1 MINIDT
7 AIVNVAGPSI
17 GAGLSAS
24 GAELQLVVSGYIL
37 AYGMLL
43 ITGARLGDL
52 RGRRRIF
59 LTGLTVFTLASL
71 ACGLAPAA
79 VPLIAARVVQG
90 VGAALMVPQVLTGIQ
105 HAFPAGPARV
115 RALGW
120 YAAALSG
127 GAVVGQVLGGLLVS
141 ANLFDTGW
149 RPVFLINVPI
159 GVVLLVAAARLLPPD
174 VQREG
179 GRLDLPGVAALSVT
193 SLLAVLPVV
202 LGRDLHWPTW
212 SWICLAASA
221 PALLVFLASQRAA
234 ARRGRTPLLNLAILT
249 RPVRRAL
256 LSVGAAT
263 STYFAML
270 FVLAQYLQDGLGYR
284 PLASGLALVS
294 WVAAFGV
301 AGPML
306 RRLRPA
312 VVRYVLPFGQLL
324 LAGAYASMALAGRPT
339 GVLLVVA
346 LGFGGLGLGC
356 GFSAALVHLSG
367 AVPTRFASD
376 LSGVVSTTAQVS
388 AVTGVAVFGTCYFT
402 LLGNHGDAAAA
413 AHAFAGTTGVMSAT
427 ALVAAALG
435 ALAIHSRL
443 PQKSPDQER
452 AIDAPPPRQSTTT
465 ATH

>member
-17 GAGLSAS
+17 GADLSAS
-24 GAELQLVVSGYIL
+24 GAELQLVVSGYVL
-37 AYGMLL
+37 AYAMLL
-43 ITGARLGDL
+43 ITGARLGAL
-52 RGRRRIF
+52 RGQRRIF

-105 HAFPAGPARV
+105 HAFPEGAARV

-127 GAVVGQVLGGLLVS
+127 GAVAGQVLGGVIVW
-141 ANLFDTGW
+141 ANVFDTGW
-149 RPVFLINVPI
+149 RPAFLINVPI

-174 VQREG
+174 AQRTG
-179 GRLDLPGVAALSVT
+179 GRLDLAGVATLSAT

-202 LGRDLHWPTW
+202 LGRDLRWPTW
-212 SWICLAASA
+212 SWICLAASG
-221 PALLVFLASQRAA
+221 PAFVAFLASQRAA
-234 ARRGRTPLLNLAILT
+234 VRRGRTPLLNLAILT

-256 LSVGAAT
+256 LAIAAAT
-263 STYFAML
+263 GTYFAML
-270 FVLAQYLQDGLGYR
+270 FVLAQYLQDGLGYS
-284 PLASGLALVS
+284 PLSSGLALVS

-312 VVRYVLPFGQLL
+312 LVRYVLPFGHLL
-324 LAGAYASMALAGRPT
+324 LAGAYASLALAGRPH
-339 GVLLVVA
+339 GLVLVIA

-367 AVPTRFASD
+367 AVPTRFAAD
-376 LSGVVSTTAQVS
+376 LSGVVSTTSQVS
-388 AVTGVAVFGTCYFT
+388 AVTGVTAFGTCYFAF
-402 LLGNHGDAAAA
+402 LGSRGNAAAA
-413 AHAFAGTTGVMSAT
+413 AHAFAGTTGLMAAT
-427 ALVAAALG
+427 ALVAAGLG
-435 ALAIHSRL
+435 GLAIHSRARRR
-443 PQKSPDQER
+443 SPSAVQEPASVVR
-452 AIDAPPPRQSTTT
+452 SRESTG
-465 ATH
+465 ATR

>member
-1 MINIDT
+1 S
-7 AIVNVAGPSI
+7 P
-17 GAGLSAS
+17 S
-24 GAELQLVVSGYIL
+24 GAELKWVVPGYSA

-43 ITGARLGDL
+43 IPGARLGDL

-59 LTGLTVFTLASL
+59 LPGLTVFTLASL

-90 VGAALMVPQVLTGIQ
+90 VGAALLVPQVLTGIQ

-159 GVVLLVAAARLLPPD
+159 GVVWLVAAARLLPPD

-221 PALLVFLASQRAA
+221 PALLVFL
-234 ARRGRTPLLNLAILT
+234 
-249 RPVRRAL
+249 
-256 LSVGAAT
+256 
-263 STYFAML
+263 
-270 FVLAQYLQDGLGYR
+270 
-284 PLASGLALVS
+284 
-294 WVAAFGV
+294 
-301 AGPML
+301 
-306 RRLRPA
+306 
-312 VVRYVLPFGQLL
+312 
-324 LAGAYASMALAGRPT
+324 
-339 GVLLVVA
+339 
-346 LGFGGLGLGC
+346 
-356 GFSAALVHLSG
+356 
-367 AVPTRFASD
+367 
-376 LSGVVSTTAQVS
+376 
-388 AVTGVAVFGTCYFT
+388 
-402 LLGNHGDAAAA
+402 
-413 AHAFAGTTGVMSAT
+413 
-427 ALVAAALG
+427 
-435 ALAIHSRL
+435 
-443 PQKSPDQER
+443 
-452 AIDAPPPRQSTTT
+452 
-465 ATH
+465 